1 MELFLRYYRRKTLY
15 KNVHIH
21 LHLFLIILS
30 LLTGSC
36 ARQPGP
42 EDAVKNFCRNVTDKK
57 WDSVWDS
64 ITFQNQ
70 KDFEEKVLNPMKLSI
85 KAAPQEH
92 MELRHPT
99 LGVSADDLLK
109 MSAKDFFILSLEKTD
124 VREQMLKRIA
134 TLNTDVEK
142 VGINGNTAKVKLK
155 DRPQDIT
162 LQKENG
168 VWKIS
173 IF

>member
-1 MELFLRYYRRKTLY
+1 MEDKTLY
-15 KNVHIH
+15 KNVH
-21 LHLFLIILS
+21 LYLLLIVIS
-30 LLTGSC
+30 LCLTCC

-42 EDAVKNFCRNVTDKK
+42 EDAVKNFSRNVIDKK

-64 ITFQNQ
+64 ITYQNQ

-85 KAAPQEH
+85 KSAPQEQ
-92 MELRHPT
+92 MELKHPT
-99 LGVSADDLLK
+99 LGVSADDLLR

-124 VREQMLKRIA
+124 VRDKMLKKI
-134 TLNTDVEK
+134 TPEHMDVEK
-142 VGINGNTAKVKLK
+142 VAINGNTAKVKLK
-155 DRPQDIT
+155 DRAQDIT

-168 VWKIS
+168 TWKIS